1 MLDNWTNI
9 LRPHSVAFFL
19 MLLRSKAQRAN
30 WNCCETPLFFSL
42 LTRPMS
48 VSFRWQVLL
57 YFKAPDSWARI
68 EPLIWLKSAINRRM
82 QLRSRTS
89 GVSLLRHLGKRSKK
103 ASFNGRLTRHQSQK
117 TMAVRHKACA
127 SPPGVTKHGFFQFKS
142 WQF

>member
-1 MLDNWTNI
+1 MAPESAT
-9 LRPHSVAFFL
+9 
-19 MLLRSKAQRAN
+19 
-30 WNCCETPLFFSL
+30 LFFSL

-57 YFKAPDSWARI
+57 YFKASDSWARI

-82 QLRSRTS
+82 QLRRRTS

-127 SPPGVTKHGFFQFKS
+127 SPPGVTSPYSSRLNADSSKNFHIKNKKS
-142 WQF
+142 NA